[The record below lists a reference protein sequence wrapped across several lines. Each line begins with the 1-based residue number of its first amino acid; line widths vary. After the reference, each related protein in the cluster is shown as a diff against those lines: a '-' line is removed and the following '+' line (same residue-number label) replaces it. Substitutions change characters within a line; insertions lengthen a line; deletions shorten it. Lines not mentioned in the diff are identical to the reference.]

1 MASTTQRPGDI
12 PFTGCEGLK
21 SVGALRA
28 MMSRDN
34 IENPGFENEG
44 SASGSE
50 GDVNTGLRAEL
61 EQAKE
66 ENRALQDKYLRL
78 AADLENYRRRA
89 EREKSDLLKFAA
101 ENLIKDLLPAL
112 DSFNQAIGAG
122 TNVGS
127 GMVEGVQMVQSQLLA
142 AMRKHGLE
150 EIPAVG
156 ERFDPNVHQAIQRIE
171 DPDCKVETVAQ
182 EFAKGYVLNGRLV
195 RAAMV
200 SVTVPSK

>member
-1 MASTTQRPGDI
+1 
-12 PFTGCEGLK
+12 
-21 SVGALRA
+21 
-28 MMSRDN
+28 MSRDN